1 MHQIAGTRL
10 IKLAHRSSADVDV
23 SLFWVEGDGD
33 DKAVV
38 CVRDTRE
45 GDYFEIPTE
54 RYLALDVYYHP
65 FAYRDFSTAAHLYR
79 GRCCRPRV
87 APRRLPAGVDVNDSH
102 DHTPV
107 DPPGSCLP
115 SARLRGS
122 GSDSCGQKTRIPS
135 RFSFMTKA
143 AVTDSSSASSRES
156 THLTPST
163 TRMRTPRDE
172 ASTSGALTFRA
183 PRKGPIVA
191 RPTETL
197 VSGDSRPIGANH

>member
-65 FAYRDFSTAAHLYR
+65 FAYRDFSIAAHLYR
-79 GRCCRPRV
+79 GRCCRTRV

-107 DPPGSCLP
+107 DP
-115 SARLRGS
+115 ARVVLAERKTAGIWVRLLWAEDTNSVAVLVHDEGS
-122 GSDSCGQKTRIPS
+122 GD
-135 RFSFMTKA
+135 RFELSLEPGINALDAFDHPYAYA
-143 AVTDSSSASSRES
+143 AWRGVDFRRAD
-156 THLTPST
+156 L
-163 TRMRTPRDE
+163 PR
-172 ASTSGALTFRA
+172 AA
-183 PRKGPIVA
+183 
-191 RPTETL
+191 
-197 VSGDSRPIGANH
+197 